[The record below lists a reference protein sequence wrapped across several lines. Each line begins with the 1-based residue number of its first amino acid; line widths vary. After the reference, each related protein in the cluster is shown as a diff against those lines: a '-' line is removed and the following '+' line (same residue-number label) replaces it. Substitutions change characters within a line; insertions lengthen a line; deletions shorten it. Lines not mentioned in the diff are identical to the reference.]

1 MEGFTL
7 DIVVNTRQGAV
18 RGSIIDGI
26 ATFKGIPYAAN
37 PFGQDRFRPP
47 QRVQAWDGVRDALGY
62 GPTAPKPGYAAP
74 FDKLLSEPFIAGL
87 DCLNLNVWSPNTG
100 QAGLPVMV
108 WIHGG
113 SFVNGSGA
121 VPTYNGRRF
130 ARDGVVCVTINYR
143 LGPYGFLYLAEGTAN
158 LGMLDQVAA
167 LEWVQENI
175 AAFGGDPANVTIF
188 GESAGAFS
196 VCTLLAMPRTAGLL
210 RRAILQSGAGHHAL
224 PPETSRLV
232 GQYLAEKLDVEP
244 TVDGLASVPLE
255 RMIAAQAELSNEV
268 NTRPDPVRW
277 REILF
282 NYMLF
287 EPVMDGEILSTLPI
301 KAVAA
306 GASSDVDVLVGTNSE
321 EWRFFT
327 VPNGV
332 IDMINDDILAFAI
345 TAYGLSPTE
354 ALAVYREALPG
365 ASAGD
370 LQAAVVTDWFFRIP
384 AIRLAEAQAAGRGAT
399 YLYEMTWRSPQF
411 GGRLGSCH
419 ALEIPFVFD
428 NLDQEENRPLVGEN
442 PPQQLADAMH
452 QAWVSFATH
461 GDPGWPRY
469 DPARRATM
477 RFDAHSEVVDDPGSE
492 RRQLWEGKR

>member
-18 RGSIIDGI
+18 RGSSIAGI

-47 QRVQAWDGVRDALGY
+47 QRVQAWDGVRDAFDY
-62 GPTAPKPGYAAP
+62 GPTAPKPGYAVP
-74 FDKLLSEPFIAGL
+74 IDKLLSEPFIAGL
-87 DCLNLNVWSPNTG
+87 DCLNLNVWSPDTG
-100 QAGLPVMV
+100 QANLPVMV

-121 VPTYNGRRF
+121 VPTYDGRRF

-143 LGPYGFLYLAEGTAN
+143 LGPHGFLYLGEGTAD

-167 LEWVQENI
+167 LAWVQENI

-196 VCTLLAMPRTAGLL
+196 VCTLLAMPRAAGLF

-232 GQYLAEKLDVEP
+232 GHYLAEKLEVEP
-244 TVDGLASVPLE
+244 TVGGLASVPLE
-255 RMIAAQAELSNEV
+255 RIIAAQVELGNEALMQ
-268 NTRPDPVRW
+268 PDPARW
-277 REILF
+277 REVFF
-282 NYMLF
+282 NRMLF
-287 EPVMDGEILSTLPI
+287 EPVIDGDILSTLPM

-306 GASSDVDVLVGTNSE
+306 GASSDVDVLVGINSE

-345 TAYGLSPTE
+345 TAYGLSPAE

-384 AIRLAEAQAAGRGAT
+384 AIRLAEAHAAGRGAT

-452 QAWVSFATH
+452 KAWVSFATH

-469 DPARRATM
+469 NPARRATM
-477 RFDAHSEVVDDPGSE
+477 RFDAQSEVVDDPGSE
-492 RRQLWEGKR
+492 RRRLWEGKR

>member
-1 MEGFTL
+1 MEGFPVEV
-7 DIVVNTRQGAV
+7 IVNTRYGAV

-26 ATFKGIPYAAN
+26 STFKGIPYAAD
-37 PFGQDRFRPP
+37 PFAQERFRPP
-47 QRVQAWDGVRDALGY
+47 QRVQAWDGVRDALEY

-74 FDKLLSEPFIAGL
+74 FDKILPEPFIPGTE
-87 DCLNLNVWSPNTG
+87 CLNLNVWSPDTG
-100 QAGLPVMV
+100 QVGLPVMV

-143 LGPYGFLYLAEGTAN
+143 LGPHGFLYLGKGTAN

-188 GESAGAFS
+188 GESAGAYS
-196 VCTLLAMPRTAGLL
+196 IATLLAMPRASGLF

-224 PPETSRLV
+224 TPETARLV
-232 GQYLAEKLDVEP
+232 ARYLAGKLGVEP
-244 TVDGLASVPLE
+244 TPSGLASVPLE
-255 RMIAAQAELSNEV
+255 RIIDAQVELTDESLLQ
-268 NTRPDPVRW
+268 PDPARW

-282 NYMLF
+282 NRMLF
-287 EPVMDGEILSTLPI
+287 EPVIDGEILPALPI
-301 KAVAA
+301 QAIAA
-306 GASSDVDVLVGTNSE
+306 GASADVDVLIGSNSE
-321 EWRFFT
+321 EWRFFV

-332 IDMINDDILAFAI
+332 IDMIDDAGLAATI
-345 TAYGLSPTE
+345 NAYGLLPTE
-354 ALAVYREALPG
+354 ALAVYAKAFPG
-365 ASAGD
+365 ASTGD

-384 AIRLAEAQAAGRGAT
+384 AIRLAEAHTAGKGAT
-399 YLYEMTWRSPQF
+399 YMYEMTWRSPQF
-411 GGRLGSCH
+411 GGRMGACH
-419 ALEIPFVFD
+419 ALEMPFVFD
-428 NLDQEENRPLVGEN
+428 NLDQEENRPLAGDN
-442 PPQQLADAMH
+442 PPQSLAGAMH
-452 QAWVSFATH
+452 KAWVAFATH

-469 DPARRATM
+469 DLDRRPTM
-477 RFDAHSEVVDDPGSE
+477 RFDVQSEVVDDPGSE

>member
-18 RGSIIDGI
+18 RGSSIDGI

-62 GPTAPKPGYAAP
+62 GPTAPKPGYAVP

-87 DCLNLNVWSPNTG
+87 DCLNLNVWLPDTG

-143 LGPYGFLYLAEGTAN
+143 LGSHGFLYLGEGTAN

-196 VCTLLAMPRTAGLL
+196 VCTLLAMPRPAGLF

-268 NTRPDPVRW
+268 NTRPDPARW

-282 NYMLF
+282 NYSR
-287 EPVMDGEILSTLPI
+287 ESAIYN
-301 KAVAA
+301 K
-306 GASSDVDVLVGTNSE
+306 GASKVRKGKLLVKCCQISS
-321 EWRFFT
+321 
-327 VPNGV
+327 
-332 IDMINDDILAFAI
+332 LYHHAFSS
-345 TAYGLSPTE
+345 YSY
-354 ALAVYREALPG
+354 YRESMAGSRVALRSY
-365 ASAGD
+365 ASK
-370 LQAAVVTDWFFRIP
+370 T
-384 AIRLAEAQAAGRGAT
+384 
-399 YLYEMTWRSPQF
+399 
-411 GGRLGSCH
+411 GRLTTVKNGKRE
-419 ALEIPFVFD
+419 L
-428 NLDQEENRPLVGEN
+428 
-442 PPQQLADAMH
+442 
-452 QAWVSFATH
+452 
-461 GDPGWPRY
+461 
-469 DPARRATM
+469 
-477 RFDAHSEVVDDPGSE
+477 DAHASDWRETLHGRQEKE
-492 RRQLWEGKR
+492 RRRS